1 MNTKLRR
8 KAKNNFQKDFFKLIN
23 NAVFGRTMKN
33 LRNYRDIKLV
43 STKTRI
49 NYLVSEPNYQTAKFF
64 TETLLAIETKIQN
77 FVIWIQIASLFMEKH
92 DIYKDIEEDIETRFD
107 TSNFELDGQ
116 LPKGKR
122 KVIGLMKYE
131 LSGVDKL

>member
-8 KAKNNFQKDFFKLIN
+8 KAKNNFQKDFFKLMN

-122 KVIGLMKYE
+122 KIIGLMKYE

>member
-8 KAKNNFQKDFFKLIN
+8 KAKNNFQKDFFKLMN

>member
-8 KAKNNFQKDFFKLIN
+8 KAKHIFQKDFFKLMN
-23 NAVFGRTMKN
+23 NAVFGRTMEN

-43 STKTRI
+43 STKTRT

-77 FVIWIQIASLFMEKH
+77 FVIWIQIASLFM
-92 DIYKDIEEDIETRFD
+92 
-107 TSNFELDGQ
+107 
-116 LPKGKR
+116 
-122 KVIGLMKYE
+122 
-131 LSGVDKL
+131 

>member
-8 KAKNNFQKDFFKLIN
+8 KAKNNFQKDFFKLMN

-64 TETLLAIETKIQN
+64 RETLLAIETKIQN

-122 KVIGLMKYE
+122 KVSGLMKYE
-131 LSGVDKL
+131 LGGLDKL